1 MKNMNENDS
10 PKKSTPIS
18 KEADKNIPN
27 NNQVPQIG
35 FKYEIDDMSYIA
47 EMEHTKCGAWE
58 RYDFEIAARGYGWDD
73 MIDWADYMT
82 SADLDNISK
91 VSKNLIP
98 GANDEDI
105 LDEFLKYKNFKEM
118 PSLKMESGVLSI
130 GGISKSIGVPVMI
143 VWTNQTQFLR
153 ILTVIDND
161 EILRRYTETVIRRT
175 FNTPDAMKLAKPI
188 KG

>member
-1 MKNMNENDS
+1 
-10 PKKSTPIS
+10 
-18 KEADKNIPN
+18 
-27 NNQVPQIG
+27 
-35 FKYEIDDMSYIA
+35 
-47 EMEHTKCGAWE
+47 
-58 RYDFEIAARGYGWDD
+58 

-82 SADLDNISK
+82 SADLENISK
-91 VSKNLIP
+91 VSKNSIP

-105 LDEFLKYKNFKEM
+105 LEEFLNYKSFKEM

-161 EILRRYTETVIRRT
+161 EILRRYTETMIRRT

-188 KG
+188 QG